1 MYHSTIQNKM
11 SAMEVDFEGVPQQTQ
26 HQTAFQWVS
35 YVAVPF
41 LGKVL
46 KCINGQPVELLDN
59 FPNAQQ
65 QNPPQQQSKPDL
77 KIKTPPY
84 DEADFWASTPSS
96 AYSGYT
102 GVSGY

>member
-1 MYHSTIQNKM
+1 MYPSALQTKM
-11 SAMEVDFEGVPQQTQ
+11 SAMEIDSEGVPQQTQ
-26 HQTAFQWVS
+26 TQPQTVFQWVS

-46 KCINGQPVELLDN
+46 KCIDGKPVELLDN
-59 FPNAQQ
+59 FPV
-65 QNPPQQQSKPDL
+65 QNPPQQQPKPEL

-84 DEADFWASTPSS
+84 DEADFWASTPNS

-102 GVSGY
+102 DVSGY

>member
-1 MYHSTIQNKM
+1 MYPSTQQNKM
-11 SAMEVDFEGVPQQTQ
+11 SAMEVDSEGVPQQTQ
-26 HQTAFQWVS
+26 QQTAFQWVS

-59 FPNAQQ
+59 FPQ
-65 QNPPQQQSKPDL
+65 QNPPQQQPKPAL

-102 GVSGY
+102 DASGY

>member
-1 MYHSTIQNKM
+1 M

-26 HQTAFQWVS
+26 SQTVFQWVS

-46 KCINGQPVELLDN
+46 KCIDGKPVELLDD
-59 FPNAQQ
+59 FPV
-65 QNPPQQQSKPDL
+65 QNPPQQPKPEL

-84 DEADFWASTPSS
+84 DEKDFWAETPNSS
-96 AYSGYT
+96 YTYSSGY
-102 GVSGY
+102 